1 MNFQRLTAACH
12 IPRSQCWSSTLPG
25 PSLPVTRFPLC
36 HGGLAG
42 GSGRLLLQRGRVWPG
57 NPWEFVEFV
66 RGLGKSEMFLTVFF
80 FLHFLKHVFPEMF
93 HFFEIDVA
101 VRGSY

>member
-1 MNFQRLTAACH
+1 MLVFYA
-12 IPRSQCWSSTLPG
+12 PRGISAG
-25 PSLPVTRFPLC
+25 DPVPLC

-80 FLHFLKHVFPEMF
+80 YIF
-93 HFFEIDVA
+93 
-101 VRGSY
+101 

>member
-1 MNFQRLTAACH
+1 MLVFYA
-12 IPRSQCWSSTLPG
+12 PRAISAG
-25 PSLPVTRFPLC
+25 DPVPLC

-66 RGLGKSEMFLTVFF
+66 QGLGKSEMFLTVFF
-80 FLHFLKHVFPEMF
+80 FFTFFKTCFPEMF